1 MVREHGFE
9 GMLATYR
16 DTVQE
21 SQAALKQKRE
31 DRRTNRVEKVDTTKD
46 SDLFNLFV
54 DFNLDGTMT
63 YGDSGLKSA
72 LQLQSLFK
80 DLTAGKPDQEA
91 KIIDNILAVVNG
103 SATEKIITRE
113 NATELANLN
122 AIQNVLKNPPVDAR
136 YLLKYGADA
145 TKKFIEDNQAS
156 AAETLA
162 EKKALDE
169 KAAQEAENIK
179 ADVQKQKNNPEVQS
193 DPEAMAALEELEK
206 MPMHQLREGLR
217 EVLEAQVMSWK
228 AS

>member
-136 YLLKYGADA
+136 YLLKLSL
-145 TKKFIEDNQAS
+145 IH
-156 AAETLA
+156 
-162 EKKALDE
+162 
-169 KAAQEAENIK
+169 I
-179 ADVQKQKNNPEVQS
+179 
-193 DPEAMAALEELEK
+193 
-206 MPMHQLREGLR
+206 
-217 EVLEAQVMSWK
+217 
-228 AS
+228 